1 MFQLYIPDGGESPY
15 KSMGTRFCVHIV
27 FVASAASKNV
37 NEKIKT
43 QTSSPPFVG
52 GYMHLPQIII
62 PDQNQTLDHL
72 PRIMIPDQNQTQDH
86 SYLLL
91 S

>member
-1 MFQLYIPDGGESPY
+1 MILDE
-15 KSMGTRFCVHIV
+15 
-27 FVASAASKNV
+27 N
-37 NEKIKT
+37 
-43 QTSSPPFVG
+43 QTLD
-52 GYMHLPQIII
+52 HLPQIII

-91 S
+91 SQNHAGRVGSSW